1 VAWNPAQA
9 LAFLA
14 RVKARMGVM
23 PGVYLNRSLMD
34 GANWGPI
41 AGFGAPLWIAYYN
54 PSPPPIKWW
63 SDWSVWQYTSTPL
76 DRNKAQTPLG
86 TAMLS
91 AAPITA
97 NEEDMQLNAL
107 RNYDGSIGI
116 IDDSGLLNPLTSEGE
131 WNSYLRIGIVK
142 QQADGSYWIQQ
153 SDGTVWNALT
163 AITARVNAQRAGD
176 PKALAQATSALIVP
190 AVIAAL
196 QSNGATALTQDQV
209 QAAAEAA
216 IKDVFAA
223 AAS

>member
-1 VAWNPAQA
+1 
-9 LAFLA
+9 
-14 RVKARMGVM
+14 
-23 PGVYLNRSLMD
+23 
-34 GANWGPI
+34 
-41 AGFGAPLWIAYYN
+41 
-54 PSPPPIKWW
+54 
-63 SDWSVWQYTSTPL
+63 
-76 DRNKAQTPLG
+76 
-86 TAMLS
+86 MLS